1 MTGWLIAGGI
11 LLLLAGLLFTPAV
24 LHLTLQDNAPPMIRL
39 SFFGLSLY
47 RSDRKQHA
55 AKRSAKHKKKRTKN
69 KHPLPRKRNRNRPMQ
84 KAAVFPNGS
93 TCCTMPA
100 QVSAKGFAAS
110 PNAFVSDTFLFILA
124 LATGMRQN
132 VRQNTPS

>member
-24 LHLTLQDNAPPMIRL
+24 LHLTLQDNAPP
-39 SFFGLSLY
+39 ST
-47 RSDRKQHA
+47 
-55 AKRSAKHKKKRTKN
+55 KRNEPKN

>member
-24 LHLTLQDNAPPMIRL
+24 LHLTLQDNAPPVIRL
-39 SFFGLSLY
+39 SFLGIPLY
-47 RSDRKQHA
+47 RSDRKQST
-55 AKRSAKHKKKRTKN
+55 AKRSAKHKKKRTK
-69 KHPLPRKRNRNRPMQ
+69 RNRPLLIKRSRRIR